1 MICFVFL
8 GLTYRIP
15 PPPEEGITINFG
27 YNDFGSGAEQPEQII
42 EEEEIT
48 PQEVVENNP
57 VVDEISTQEVEET
70 PVVKEKIKEKKKPEK
85 ESVKIVSAECK
96 KDCHIHGNLKVRG
109 RVFEGTVIKKFYKSH
124 YDEQKMLS
132 EKTKLYCEK
141 NRIDG
146 LNKAILDNKDVA
158 IFDDGLQDRSINYD
172 LKIVCFNDL
181 KLIGNG
187 FLIPAGPLRE
197 KINSISKYDMAF
209 INGNEVDNS
218 KLKLLL
224 KSYNA
229 NIEIFE
235 TNYKAINI
243 KEFNIND
250 EYMVFSGIGNPESFR
265 QTLINNNIKITKEI
279 IFPDHYNYTHK
290 DIDQIKYQAKKFNL
304 KILTTEKDYIKI
316 KSIDNNDIRYLKVE
330 LDIKNE
336 DRLINHLKKYI

>member
-1 MICFVFL
+1 MKFKKPKFWDYQRPNLLSYIL
-8 GLTYRIP
+8 LPLTFPLILN
-15 PPPEEGITINFG
+15 NFIL
-27 YNDFGSGAEQPEQII
+27 N
-42 EEEEIT
+42 
-48 PQEVVENNP
+48 
-57 VVDEISTQEVEET
+57 
-70 PVVKEKIKEKKKPEK
+70 KKKNKKKNHKPK
-85 ESVKIVSAECK
+85 KICV
-96 KDCHIHGNLKVRG
+96 GNIYVG
-109 RVFEGTVIKKFYKSH
+109 GTAKTPLTIKIYQILNKLDINACTIKKFYKSH

-290 DIDQIKYQAKKFNL
+290 DIDQIKYQAKKLNL

>member
-1 MICFVFL
+1 MKFKKPKFWDYQRPNLLSYILLPLTFPLILNNFFL
-8 GLTYRIP
+8 
-15 PPPEEGITINFG
+15 N
-27 YNDFGSGAEQPEQII
+27 
-42 EEEEIT
+42 
-48 PQEVVENNP
+48 
-57 VVDEISTQEVEET
+57 
-70 PVVKEKIKEKKKPEK
+70 KKKDKKKNHKPK
-85 ESVKIVSAECK
+85 KICV
-96 KDCHIHGNLKVRG
+96 GNIYVG
-109 RVFEGTVIKKFYKSH
+109 GTAKTPLTIKIYQILNKLDINACTIKKFYKSH

>member
-1 MICFVFL
+1 MKFKKPKFWDYQRPNLLSYILLPLTFPLILNNFL
-8 GLTYRIP
+8 L
-15 PPPEEGITINFG
+15 N
-27 YNDFGSGAEQPEQII
+27 
-42 EEEEIT
+42 
-48 PQEVVENNP
+48 
-57 VVDEISTQEVEET
+57 
-70 PVVKEKIKEKKKPEK
+70 KKKDKK
-85 ESVKIVSAECK
+85 EDHRPKKICV
-96 KDCHIHGNLKVRG
+96 GNIYVG
-109 RVFEGTVIKKFYKSH
+109 GTAKTPLTIKIYQILNKLDVNACTIKKFYKSH

-218 KLKLLL
+218 KLKLLI

-250 EYMVFSGIGNPESFR
+250 EYIIFSGIGNPDSFK
-265 QTLINNNIKITKEI
+265 QTLINNNIKIAKEM

-290 DIDQIKYQAKKFNL
+290 DIDQIKYQERKLNL

-336 DRLINHLKKYI
+336 DGLINHLKKYI

>member
-1 MICFVFL
+1 MKFKKPKFWDYQRPNLLSYILLPLTFPLILNNFFL
-8 GLTYRIP
+8 
-15 PPPEEGITINFG
+15 N
-27 YNDFGSGAEQPEQII
+27 
-42 EEEEIT
+42 
-48 PQEVVENNP
+48 
-57 VVDEISTQEVEET
+57 
-70 PVVKEKIKEKKKPEK
+70 KKKNKK
-85 ESVKIVSAECK
+85 EDHKPKKICV
-96 KDCHIHGNLKVRG
+96 GNIYVG
-109 RVFEGTVIKKFYKSH
+109 GTAKTPLTIKIYQILNKLDINACTIKKFYKSH

-290 DIDQIKYQAKKFNL
+290 DIDQIKYQAKKLNL

>member
-1 MICFVFL
+1 MKINKPKFWDYQRPNLLSYFL
-8 GLTYRIP
+8 LPLTLPI
-15 PPPEEGITINFG
+15 IIN
-27 YNDFGSGAEQPEQII
+27 NLLLSLKKH
-42 EEEEIT
+42 T
-48 PQEVVENNP
+48 
-57 VVDEISTQEVEET
+57 
-70 PVVKEKIKEKKKPEK
+70 KKIKPKKICIGNIYIGGTAKTPLTI
-85 ESVKIVSAECK
+85 KIYQILNK
-96 KDCHIHGNLKVRG
+96 LDIKT
-109 RVFEGTVIKKFYKSH
+109 GTIKKFYKSH

-250 EYMVFSGIGNPESFR
+250 KYMVFSGIGNPESFR

-290 DIDQIKYQAKKFNL
+290 DIDQIKYQAKKLNL

-336 DRLINHLKKYI
+336 NRLINHLKKYI

>member
-1 MICFVFL
+1 MKFKKPKFWDYQRPNLLSYILLPLTFPLILNNFFL
-8 GLTYRIP
+8 
-15 PPPEEGITINFG
+15 N
-27 YNDFGSGAEQPEQII
+27 
-42 EEEEIT
+42 
-48 PQEVVENNP
+48 
-57 VVDEISTQEVEET
+57 
-70 PVVKEKIKEKKKPEK
+70 KKKDKK
-85 ESVKIVSAECK
+85 EDHKPKKICV
-96 KDCHIHGNLKVRG
+96 GNIYVG
-109 RVFEGTVIKKFYKSH
+109 GTAKTPLTIKIYQILNKLDINACTIKKFYKSH
-124 YDEQKMLS
+124 YDEQKILS

-224 KSYNA
+224 KNFNA

-250 EYMVFSGIGNPESFR
+250 EYIVFSGIGNPDSFK
-265 QTLINNNIKITKEI
+265 QTLINNNIKIAKEM

-290 DIDQIKYQAKKFNL
+290 DIDRIKYQARKLNL

-316 KSIDNNDIRYLKVE
+316 KSIDSNDIKYLKVE

>member
-1 MICFVFL
+1 MKFKKPKFWDYQRPNLLSYILLPLTFPLILNNFL
-8 GLTYRIP
+8 L
-15 PPPEEGITINFG
+15 N
-27 YNDFGSGAEQPEQII
+27 
-42 EEEEIT
+42 
-48 PQEVVENNP
+48 
-57 VVDEISTQEVEET
+57 
-70 PVVKEKIKEKKKPEK
+70 KKKNK
-85 ESVKIVSAECK
+85 K
-96 KDCHIHGNLKVRG
+96 KDHKPKKICVGNIYVG
-109 RVFEGTVIKKFYKSH
+109 GTAKTPLTIKIYQILNKLDINACTIKKFYKSH

-290 DIDQIKYQAKKFNL
+290 DIDQIKYQAKKLNL

-316 KSIDNNDIRYLKVE
+316 KSIDSNDIRYLKVE